1 MTTGSSYPEDIRVL
15 LAIPTFNNSETLRD
29 VVQRA
34 VGTGLPV
41 LVVNDGSTDGGPEVL
56 EGLPVDR
63 IDFPENRGKG
73 AAIVAAGQWA
83 EAGGFTHVIT
93 LDADGQHDPA
103 DVPRFEQ
110 RIRQRPRAIIIG
122 KRDMSGA
129 HVPGSSRF
137 GRRFS
142 NFWLKI
148 ACGMSHPDSQSGF
161 RAYPV
166 AILRQV
172 SCSGQRYDFE
182 IEILVRSVWAGAA
195 LDAVDIS
202 VHYDEQTRRASH
214 FAPWRDN
221 ARISWLYA
229 RLVTRNLTP
238 WPHKVLI
245 EDPANGTAR
254 LSLKRPRQSLLILLR
269 ERTSPREMAAAS
281 MLGIV
286 LGTLP
291 LIACHSVV
299 IIFCATRLRLNRL
312 VALNVSH
319 LCAPPFVPA
328 LAIETGFLVRN
339 GRWLTEFNLQ
349 TLGYEIHQRLLDYLI
364 GSVIVGPIL
373 GLAVAAVV
381 FSLAW
386 LYRRT
391 MTRRG
396 TTTND

>member
-1 MTTGSSYPEDIRVL
+1 MTTGSSHPEDIRIL
-15 LAIPTFNNSETLRD
+15 LAIPTFNNRETLRG

-34 VGTGLPV
+34 MGTGLPV
-41 LVVNDGSTDGGPEVL
+41 LVVNDGSTDGGPEAL

-73 AAIVAAGQWA
+73 AAIVAAGRWA

-103 DVPRFEQ
+103 EVHRFEQ

-129 HVPGSSRF
+129 QVPGSSRF

-172 SCSGQRYDFE
+172 RCSGRRFDFE

-202 VHYDEQTRRASH
+202 VHYDEQTRRTSH

-221 ARISWLYA
+221 ARISWLYT
-229 RLVTRNLTP
+229 RLVARNLTP

-269 ERTSPREMAAAS
+269 ESTSPREMAAAS

-299 IIFCATRLRLNRL
+299 IIFCATRLRLNRM

-328 LAIETGFLVRN
+328 LAIETGFLVRK
-339 GRWLTEFNLQ
+339 GRWLTEFSLQ

-364 GSVIVGPIL
+364 GSMIVGPIL

-391 MTRRG
+391 MIRRG
-396 TTTND
+396 TTTYD